1 MTDCYI
7 SCGVTQ
13 IVDHPIVLSAPSD
26 ADLQAHRPGINREN
40 AMGYLIELKSETLYV
55 TAVDIFW
62 KGKPRRM
69 TIESR
74 PEYAVIQLSG
84 IDEKF
89 PVPWDEVFRAA
100 NTRHEMN
107 LRLELQAKLSAQ
119 RPKRSSKR
127 Q

>member
-13 IVDHPIVLSAPSD
+13 IVDHPVVLPPSA
-26 ADLQAHRPGINREN
+26 AEVQTHRPGINREN
-40 AMGYLIELKSETLYV
+40 AMGYVIELKSETLYV

-107 LRLELQAKLSAQ
+107 LRLELQAELRAQ
-119 RPKRSSKR
+119 RPNPSPKKR
-127 Q
+127 

>member
-7 SCGVTQ
+7 SCGATQ
-13 IVDHPIVLSAPSD
+13 IVDHPVVLPPSA
-26 ADLQAHRPGINREN
+26 ADVQTHRLGINREN
-40 AMGYLIELKSETLYV
+40 AMGYVIELKSETLYV
-55 TAVDIFW
+55 TAVDIIW

-107 LRLELQAKLSAQ
+107 LRLELQAELRAQ
-119 RPKRSSKR
+119 RPNLSPKKR
-127 Q
+127 

>member
-1 MTDCYI
+1 
-7 SCGVTQ
+7 
-13 IVDHPIVLSAPSD
+13 
-26 ADLQAHRPGINREN
+26 
-40 AMGYLIELKSETLYV
+40 MGYVIELKSETLYV
-55 TAVDIFW
+55 TAVDIIW

-89 PVPWDEVFRAA
+89 PIPWEEVFRAA

-107 LRLELQAKLSAQ
+107 LRQELKARLRAQ
-119 RPKRSSKR
+119 RTKSASKKAMT
-127 Q
+127 

>member
-1 MTDCYI
+1 MIDCYI

-13 IVDHPIVLSAPSD
+13 IVDRPIVLLTPSD

-40 AMGYLIELKSETLYV
+40 AMGYVIELKSETLYV
-55 TAVDIFW
+55 TAIDIFW
-62 KGKPRRM
+62 KGKPRRL

-107 LRLELQAKLSAQ
+107 LRLELQAELRAQ
-119 RPKRSSKR
+119 RSNLSQKKR
-127 Q
+127 

>member
-1 MTDCYI
+1 
-7 SCGVTQ
+7 
-13 IVDHPIVLSAPSD
+13 
-26 ADLQAHRPGINREN
+26 
-40 AMGYLIELKSETLYV
+40 MGYLIELKSETLYV

-62 KGKPRRM
+62 KGKPRKM

-84 IDEKF
+84 INEKF

-107 LRLELQAKLSAQ
+107 LRLELQAELKAQ
-119 RPKRSSKR
+119 RPSRRPKKR
-127 Q
+127 

>member
-1 MTDCYI
+1 MSDCYI

-13 IVDHPIVLSAPSD
+13 IVDHPIVPLPLSA
-26 ADLQAHRPGINREN
+26 AHVQAHRSGINREN
-40 AMGYLIELKSETLYV
+40 AMGYVIELKSETLYV
-55 TAVDIFW
+55 TAVDIIW

-74 PEYAVIQLSG
+74 PEYAAIQLSG

-100 NTRHEMN
+100 NNRHEMN
-107 LRLELQAKLSAQ
+107 TRLELQAELKAQ
-119 RPKRSSKR
+119 RPNRNPNKR
-127 Q
+127 

>member
-7 SCGVTQ
+7 PCGVTQ
-13 IVDHPIVLSAPSD
+13 IVDHPVVLPPSA
-26 ADLQAHRPGINREN
+26 ADVQTHRPGINREN
-40 AMGYLIELKSETLYV
+40 AMGYVIELKSETLYV
-55 TAVDIFW
+55 TAVDIIW

-100 NTRHEMN
+100 NTRHEIN
-107 LRLELQAKLSAQ
+107 LSLELQAKLSAQ

>member
-1 MTDCYI
+1 
-7 SCGVTQ
+7 
-13 IVDHPIVLSAPSD
+13 
-26 ADLQAHRPGINREN
+26 
-40 AMGYLIELKSETLYV
+40 MGYVIELKSETLYV
-55 TAVDIFW
+55 TAVDIIW

-74 PEYAVIQLSG
+74 PEYAVIQLAG

-107 LRLELQAKLSAQ
+107 LHLELEAELRANRLNRS
-119 RPKRSSKR
+119 PKKR
-127 Q
+127 

>member
-13 IVDHPIVLSAPSD
+13 IVDHPTVLLAPWA
-26 ADLQAHRPGINREN
+26 ADVQAHIPGINREN
-40 AMGYLIELKSETLYV
+40 AMGYVIELKSETLYV

-100 NTRHEMN
+100 NARQEMN
-107 LRLELQAKLSAQ
+107 LRLELQAELRAQ
-119 RPKRSSKR
+119 RPNRSSKKG
-127 Q
+127 